1 MYADGLTGPS
11 RADDMSRNVKYHTP
25 TKAPR
30 RVSVSSRSSLSED
43 DDHGYSGVEDV
54 SDSDED
60 DEEHVFA
67 AEEEHIRNSRKRAP
81 PRPPPESEDDADEE
95 AEDDEDNWNGILSE
109 ESADEG
115 AEDLG
120 VHTEHDDHNDFDAHS
135 DFIFETETQERHV
148 RFTGVP
154 DSDSDSTTSE
164 TSEDV
169 RGLWPDLFV
178 DQASLD
184 PRFRREIE
192 NDDDGSSN
200 SGSFW
205 DYHGSQDLA
214 PVNDDSDTP
223 VATPMPAPEETTPVP
238 AELDGYESEFARP

>member
-1 MYADGLTGPS
+1 
-11 RADDMSRNVKYHTP
+11 MSRNVKYHTP

-115 AEDLG
+115 VEDLG
-120 VHTEHDDHNDFDAHS
+120 VHTEQPDFDAHS

-205 DYHGSQDLA
+205 DYHSSQDLA

-223 VATPMPAPEETTPVP
+223 VATPMPAPEAATPVP
-238 AELDGYESEFARP
+238 AELDGYESESARP